1 MAEINQFGLVGLS
14 GDVQL
19 GKSGARLLDDN
30 SNSVFKARNSGNSGF
45 VKMKGAEA
53 TADDEF
59 IVQAQLPAASTQL
72 GFARKTINYNDSGA
86 QTIATIPANCAVTQ
100 VDIIVGTAWTGANA
114 ATQIVVGDSDDANQY
129 FNNAVDFTTAGTYR
143 STYKEAYDSGTNI
156 TATVTQGGASAGTA
170 TVLVKLKHKTIKTRA
185 GNIPTDYGDLS

>member
-1 MAEINQFGLVGLS
+1 MADINQFGLVGLS

-30 SNSVFKARNSGNSGF
+30 ANSVFKARNSGNSGF

-53 TADDEF
+53 TASDEF
-59 IVQAQLPAASTQL
+59 IVQAQLPSASTQL
-72 GFARKTINYNDSGA
+72 GFARATINYNSGA
-86 QTIATIPANCAVTQ
+86 VTIATIPANCAVTQ
-100 VDIIVGTAWTGANA
+100 VDIVVGSGWTDADA
-114 ATQIVVGDSDDANQY
+114 TTQIVVGDTDDASQY
-129 FNNAVDFTTAGTYR
+129 FNDAVDFSTSGTYR

-156 TATVTQGGASAGTA
+156 TATVTQGNASAGTA

-185 GNIPTDYGDLS
+185 GNVPTDYGSLS

>member
-1 MAEINQFGLVGLS
+1 MADINQFGLVGLS

-30 SNSVFKARNSGNSGF
+30 ANSVFKARNSGNSGF

-53 TADDEF
+53 TASDEF
-59 IVQAQLPAASTQL
+59 IVQAQLPSASTQL
-72 GFARKTINYNDSGA
+72 GFARATINYDSGA
-86 QTIATIPANCAVTQ
+86 VTIATIPANCAVTQ
-100 VDIIVGTAWTGANA
+100 VDIVVGSGWTDADA
-114 ATQIVVGDSDDANQY
+114 TTQIVVGDTDDANQY
-129 FNNAVDFTTAGTYR
+129 FNDAVDFSTPGTYR

-156 TATVTQGGASAGTA
+156 TATVTQGNASAGTA

-185 GNIPTDYGDLS
+185 GNIPTDYGSLS